1 MREMEDYRSEV
12 RVLQVAV
19 EIATMSRADGDF
31 IWGNEPQEGTRSHA
45 LSPSAT

>member
-1 MREMEDYRSEV
+1 MEDYRSEV

-31 IWGNEPQEGTRSHA
+31 IWGNEPQEGTRSR
-45 LSPSAT
+45 SFS